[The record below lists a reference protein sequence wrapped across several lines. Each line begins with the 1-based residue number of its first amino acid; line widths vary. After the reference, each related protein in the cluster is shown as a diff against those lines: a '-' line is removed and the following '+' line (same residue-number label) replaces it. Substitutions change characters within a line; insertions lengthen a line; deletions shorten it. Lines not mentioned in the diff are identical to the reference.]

1 MTSTAATATI
11 ENTAA
16 DNAVVQEVKQAAQ
29 RRRNFGIKRS
39 GDNSEGGFTLV
50 EVMVVVLIIG
60 ILLAI
65 GVPTFL
71 GARNRAHDR
80 AAQSSLRTAQNT
92 ALIIYTDRANFYD
105 AHVTKL
111 AQAEPQLTWYWGTTA
126 STNPNIVSA
135 NHPPSSTGD
144 EWGGAAMSN
153 SGTCFFIHLRSDGS
167 TQYGSSDTTACTG
180 ASAMLVTGTGW

>member
-1 MTSTAATATI
+1 MTITAASATI
-11 ENTAA
+11 DTMATEAKAVPEMNNAA
-16 DNAVVQEVKQAAQ
+16 K
-29 RRRNFGIKRS
+29 RRRHSGIKRS
-39 GDNSEGGFTLV
+39 AENSESGFTLV

-92 ALIIYTDRANFYD
+92 ALIIYTDNATFRD
-105 AHVTKL
+105 ATQ
-111 AQAEPQLTWYWGTTA
+111 ATMAAAEPQITWFWHSNA
-126 STNPNIVSA
+126 SNTPNIVSI
-135 NHPPSSTGD
+135 HGSSDGT
-144 EWGGAAMSN
+144 EFGAASMSK

-167 TQYGSSDTTACTG
+167 TQYGSSDSTACT
-180 ASAMLVTGTGW
+180 AVSAIAVTGTGW